1 MYIGLKKRTENSDG
15 SVDESFVPFDPSY
28 VNGKIDYKQNGVLE
42 GRVDLTGCT
51 NQDDFASKIQ
61 FSNGLNLDDF
71 KTLRCIPAET
81 FYLFKQEG
89 NIKEANSI

>member
-28 VNGKIDYKQNGVLE
+28 VNGKIDFKQNGVLE

-51 NQDDFASKIQ
+51 N
-61 FSNGLNLDDF
+61 
-71 KTLRCIPAET
+71 
-81 FYLFKQEG
+81 
-89 NIKEANSI
+89 